1 MDYPIRP
8 VTPDEFH
15 ALGAANAH
23 GFGVEFR
30 PDLLDARRPI
40 FEFDRSLAAF
50 DGDQICATA
59 GVFSLD
65 MTIPGGRLP
74 VAGVTWVSV
83 RPTHRRRGLLTAMM
97 RRQLSDIRERG
108 EALAALWASE
118 APIYG
123 RFGYGLACEGVE
135 LHIDRTQTA
144 LAHRVPAHGS
154 TRLVTRDQA
163 LECWPAVH
171 DRLTERQPGH
181 FRRGPDWWR
190 LRILPEQESPMPGY
204 TSNFLVQYEEDGQVD
219 GYVRYRIKQEYV
231 EGSAA
236 GTLFVTELTAATD
249 AAYSALWSYVF
260 GVDLIGRIESLWRP
274 IDEPI
279 NWMLS
284 DPRRLIRRTQDTL
297 WARIIDVE
305 SALSARRYSAE
316 GRLVFEVRDAF
327 CSWVNGCYE
336 LEGGPDGAACRATTA
351 PPDITLD
358 ADALGTAFLGNAQFP
373 VLKRAG
379 RVMGDDEAL
388 RFADAMFGWRPL
400 PWCAEIF

>member
-1 MDYPIRP
+1 VDFPIRP
-8 VTPDEFH
+8 TSPDEFH

-30 PDLLDARRPI
+30 PELLDARRPI

-50 DGDQICATA
+50 DGDQIVSTA

-83 RPTHRRRGLLTAMM
+83 RPTHRRKGILTAMM

-108 EALAALWASE
+108 EAIAALWATE

-123 RFGYGLACEGVE
+123 RFGYGLASEGVE
-135 LHIDRTQTA
+135 IRIDRTRTG
-144 LAHRVPAHGS
+144 LAHTTPARGR
-154 TRLVTRDQA
+154 TRLVTRDEA
-163 LECWPAVH
+163 LESWPAVH
-171 DRLTERQPGH
+171 DRLTEEQPGH
-181 FRRGPDWWR
+181 YRRRPDWWR
-190 LRILPEQESPMPGY
+190 LRNLPEQESPNPGY
-204 TSNFLVQYEEDGQVD
+204 TSSFLVQYEEDGQVD
-219 GYVRYRIKQEYV
+219 GYVRYAIKQEYV

-260 GVDLIGRIESLWRP
+260 GVDLIGKIEALWRSV
-274 IDEPI
+274 DEPL

-297 WARIIDVE
+297 WVRVVDVE
-305 SALSARRYSAE
+305 AALAARRYSAE
-316 GRLVFEVRDAF
+316 GRIVFEVRDPF
-327 CSWVNGCYE
+327 CPWVGGRYE
-336 LEGGPDGAACRATTA
+336 LEGGPDGATCRATTA

-358 ADALGTAFLGNAQFP
+358 ADALGTAYLGNARFQL
-373 VLKRAG
+373 LKRAG
-379 RVMGDDEAL
+379 RVEGDAAAL
-388 RFADAMFGWRPL
+388 RFADAMFGWSPL
-400 PWCAEIF
+400 PWCDEIF